1 MLLEQAMFPDQMRRL
16 PSGKVHFPNRHSDV
30 FCLQDTC
37 HGFDVVIICC
47 KYLFSNK
54 YTEKEEKIKRG
65 GDELLCFSSP
75 DLQGRCKMT
84 EKDNCLVENALKCS
98 H

>member
-1 MLLEQAMFPDQMRRL
+1 MKYISQTDTAM
-16 PSGKVHFPNRHSDV
+16 V
-30 FCLQDTC
+30 FACTC

-47 KYLFSNK
+47 KYLFSSK

-75 DLQGRCKMT
+75 DLQGHFKMT
-84 EKDNCLVENALKCS
+84 EKDNCLEENALKCS